1 MPDITVIRPRPTS
14 LSRSATSGA
23 WSSLSRTTGFW
34 DVRRWK
40 IGDATQRRIHGV
52 EITRTGSEYTFRRK
66 VCEQR
71 TWADRMYLY
80 PIPQSELYKNPNLAP
95 QNTGW

>member
-1 MPDITVIRPRPTS
+1 MDLCRQILCLELLI
-14 LSRSATSGA
+14 SRYHQQVKCCLVPVAQEQILA
-23 WSSLSRTTGFW
+23 
-34 DVRRWK
+34 D
-40 IGDATQRRIHGV
+40 GDTQRRIHGV